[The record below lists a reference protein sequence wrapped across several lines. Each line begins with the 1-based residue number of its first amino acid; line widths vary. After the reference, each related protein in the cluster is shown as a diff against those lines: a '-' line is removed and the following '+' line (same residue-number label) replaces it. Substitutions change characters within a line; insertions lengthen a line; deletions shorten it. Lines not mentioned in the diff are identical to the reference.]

1 MNWRYVYIGSVAV
14 LSYVLFLSWNAEK
27 EIKQEFAEATFIER
41 NNSEKL
47 LPPGESNDF
56 IQIQNDKLEVL
67 VSPFLWKDLAS
78 KIKRTHIFK
87 QRRVSGCAVVWF

>member
-47 LPPGESNDF
+47 LPRANQMILF
-56 IQIQNDKLEVL
+56 K
-67 VSPFLWKDLAS
+67 S
-78 KIKRTHIFK
+78 KMIN
-87 QRRVSGCAVVWF
+87 